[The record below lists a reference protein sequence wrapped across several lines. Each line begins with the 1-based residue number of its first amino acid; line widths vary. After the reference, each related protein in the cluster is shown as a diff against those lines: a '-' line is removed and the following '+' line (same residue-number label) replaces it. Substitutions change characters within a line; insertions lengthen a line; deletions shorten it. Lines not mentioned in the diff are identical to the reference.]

1 MSIEHAPVDS
11 AASQAGNARQPT
23 SSHAQTDE
31 RAMNDAANGSNAGT
45 SRQNKPSNLF
55 IPMNSPSVGAGPLE
69 LDSNARSWPFKDG
82 LLDDRRPSLSPY
94 PSSPSMIN
102 PQYADLPDAPPRRL
116 SDYANV
122 PSPTSPLARQEHS
135 AIQFG
140 PAGSVS
146 AANGSAAAQPFMA
159 SKGKRELTHGPGEG
173 SVSLEKG
180 LPRGSAATGQD
191 GRAASVMDKF
201 DTPTAWLIMYFA
213 FNLGLTLYNKLVLQG
228 FPFAWTLTAIQ
239 MLGGTLGTQVAL
251 ARGFFTQARLTTREG
266 MIMIAFSVLYT
277 VNIAVS
283 NLSLGLVSVP
293 FHQVVR
299 AMTPLFTIILAATL
313 YGKRHSRD
321 TYLSLIP
328 VVMGVVFATYG
339 DYSATAWGFVL
350 TLIGTLLA
358 ALKTIVTNRVQVGRL
373 KLHPLDLLIRMSPL
387 AFCQCVFFG
396 WSSGELDRVRI
407 YSATE
412 MTRRKAIALAMNGA
426 IAFGLNVVSFTA
438 NKKTSAL
445 TMTVAANVKQVLT
458 IVLAVVIFNVQLNP
472 MNLFGITLTLL
483 GGAWYAKVEL
493 QEKQSR
499 SAALNSANVAVPAR
513 MAELKQ

>member
-1 MSIEHAPVDS
+1 MSIEHAPDDRGTADS
-11 AASQAGNARQPT
+11 NGQPP
-23 SSHAQTDE
+23 SRFADNDE
-31 RAMNDAANGSNAGT
+31 RSSINGTTPSLSGGLR
-45 SRQNKPSNLF
+45 SNKPSNLF
-55 IPMNSPSVGAGPLE
+55 IPMNSPSIGTGGPLE
-69 LDSNARSWPFKDG
+69 IDSNARSWPFKDG

-102 PQYADLPDAPPRRL
+102 PQYADLPDGPLRRL

-140 PAGSVS
+140 PSTGSH
-146 AANGSAAAQPFMA
+146 APPPQQQNGHTSQPFMA
-159 SKGKRELTHGPGEG
+159 SKGKRELTHAAAEG

-180 LPRGSAATGQD
+180 LPRGLAQAD
-191 GRAASVMDKF
+191 GRTASVMDKF

-299 AMTPLFTIILAATL
+299 AMTPLFTIILAASL

-396 WSSGELDRVRI
+396 WSSGELDRVRV

-499 SAALNSANVAVPAR
+499 SAALNSANITRPT
-513 MAELKQ
+513 ELKQ